1 MKMLVTAVVASL
13 CLCAG
18 FTQSPSPKKEA
29 AMSHA
34 KGTFEV
40 KLTPQ
45 KDDNSDPTMGRMA
58 GDKQYH
64 GDLEGTATVQML
76 YAGNPGAKGSG
87 GYVAIEKVTG
97 TLQERSGTFVLQH
110 SGTMNKGAQQL
121 SITVVPDSG
130 TGQLAGISG
139 KMEIKIVEGKHFYE
153 FEYSS
158 F

>member
-1 MKMLVTAVVASL
+1 MKMLVAALVV

-18 FTQSPSPKKEA
+18 FTQSPSSKKEA

-64 GDLEGTATVQML
+64 GDLEGTASVQML
-76 YAGNPGAKGSG
+76 FAGNPGAKGSG

-97 TLQERSGTFVLQH
+97 TLQGRTGTFVLQH
-110 SGTMNKGAQQL
+110 SGTMNKGEQHL
-121 SITVVPDSG
+121 TITVVPDSG
-130 TGQLAGISG
+130 TGQLTGISG
-139 KMEIKIVEGKHFYE
+139 KMEIKIAEGKHFYE
-153 FEYSS
+153 FEYMME
-158 F
+158 